1 MSCQSRTDI
10 TARNRIIPN
19 PSRHTWLGLLTV
31 VSILSIA
38 CGAGGDETT
47 ERKFEVGASSRLVVG
62 AGHGDVLVQI
72 GPVGM
77 ITVLSVVTNRDNVDL
92 DITAEAA
99 VVTVKSITR
108 QSRNLFGDSAQ
119 GAVDSTFTVP
129 PETAIEV
136 GIANGTVSVDG
147 IQAGGV
153 ITAGNGI
160 VTLRNVTGDF
170 SGGVGS
176 GDVGISGGSGSFRF
190 TTGAG
195 SIRFEGDLVT
205 GGSNRFETGTGDVI
219 VAISR
224 DASVELDAT
233 VARGSLSSELSLTG
247 ETSTRSGTG
256 RSLSGTLGDGGADLV
271 ITVGTGSV
279 EISDRPLP
287 NR

>member
-1 MSCQSRTDI
+1 M
-10 TARNRIIPN
+10 
-19 PSRHTWLGLLTV
+19 
-31 VSILSIA
+31 SILSIA

>member
-1 MSCQSRTDI
+1 M
-10 TARNRIIPN
+10 TARIRIIPG
-19 PSRHTWLGLLTV
+19 PGRHTWFGLLTV

-47 ERKFEVGASSRLVVG
+47 ERSFEVGPSPRLVVG
-62 AGHGDVLVQI
+62 AGHGDVLVQT

-77 ITVLSVVTNRDNVDL
+77 IAVLSVVTNRDNVDL
-92 DITAEAA
+92 DVDAA
-99 VVTVKSITR
+99 GDVVTVASVTR
-108 QSRNLFGDSAQ
+108 SSRNLFGDSAQ

-136 GIANGTVSVDG
+136 GIADGTVNVDG

-160 VTLRNVTGDF
+160 VTLRNVAGDF

-176 GDVGISGGSGSFRF
+176 GDVGISGGTGSFRF
-190 TTGAG
+190 TTGVG
-195 SIRFEGDLVT
+195 SIRFEGDLIA

-219 VAISR
+219 VAIST
-224 DASVELDAT
+224 DASVEIDAT
-233 VARGSLSSELSLTG
+233 VTRGSLSSELSLTG
-247 ETSTRSGTG
+247 ESSTRSGTG
-256 RSLSGTLGDGGADLV
+256 RRLSGTLGDGGAVLV
-271 ITVGTGSV
+271 MTVGTGSV
-279 EISDRPLP
+279 EISDRPPP